1 MKKLCC
7 WSLSHLGKWCP
18 VCPAAGIQLLG
29 HLPRLFSLWVSSPAS
44 SACISSTI
52 LTPSSLPIFLA
63 SVLIQETTVPL
74 WQMNA
79 PAAWVYSVQPG
90 PGQAVLGLGDEELTS
105 DQQLCPAGV
114 GMMEIPTGANV
125 DSSIRGLDA
134 GEVQL

>member
-1 MKKLCC
+1 M
-7 WSLSHLGKWCP
+7 
-18 VCPAAGIQLLG
+18 CPAAGIQILG

-114 GMMEIPTGANV
+114 GMMEIPTGADRKSV
-125 DSSIRGLDA
+125 
-134 GEVQL
+134 V

>member
-1 MKKLCC
+1 M
-7 WSLSHLGKWCP
+7 
-18 VCPAAGIQLLG
+18 
-29 HLPRLFSLWVSSPAS
+29 
-44 SACISSTI
+44 
-52 LTPSSLPIFLA
+52 
-63 SVLIQETTVPL
+63 
-74 WQMNA
+74 
-79 PAAWVYSVQPG
+79 QPG